1 MRNDTAQPFNRT
13 PDRARAGSQDQQSSE
28 VRIISSA
35 DDTSLRG
42 GEARAGED
50 AHHPRRRLVAPAFV
64 VGGGTVAEPERF
76 RPLARAAGL
85 ILAADSGYDHLRRMG
100 ARPDLL
106 LGDLDSISPAAL
118 ADARRSNVPVAAFP
132 REKDDTDTALAL
144 HEALRRGA
152 GTIVACGAFG
162 DRLDHTLANV
172 LLLVSP
178 ALRGA
183 DIRLLDERQ
192 EVRLVRAR
200 LRLSSRA
207 GETISLLPVGG
218 AVEGVTTTGLYY
230 PLADATLETGP
241 ALGVSNVATG
251 GEVEVRI
258 SSGSLLLTRIFDG
271 GLDAERYLRE
281 ELPEEG

>member
-1 MRNDTAQPFNRT
+1 VSPRSRGVAGDLSA
-13 PDRARAGSQDQQSSE
+13 ARDPRPGP
-28 VRIISSA
+28 VRRPA
-35 DDTSLRG
+35 L
-42 GEARAGED
+42 
-50 AHHPRRRLVAPAFV
+50 AFV
-64 VGGGTVAEPERF
+64 AAGGTVVEPERF

-118 ADARRSNVPVAAFP
+118 ADAHRSNVPIAAFP

-144 HEALRRGA
+144 LEALRRGA

-162 DRLDHTLANV
+162 GRLDHTLANV
-172 LLLVSP
+172 LLLASP
-178 ALRGA
+178 ALRRA

-192 EVRLVRAR
+192 EVRLVRGSLH
-200 LRLSSRA
+200 LRTRA
-207 GETISLLPVGG
+207 GETVSLLPVGG
-218 AVEGVTTTGLYY
+218 AVESVTTAGLSY
-230 PLADATLETGP
+230 PLVGAALETGP

-251 GEVEVRI
+251 EEVEVRI
-258 SSGSLLLTRIFDG
+258 ASGSLVLTRIFDG